1 MTFPALPE
9 LSPSGPGEELSLRD
23 KMSEPT
29 SLQHCTPFSTKPGQ
43 PARALHTSVSPR
55 HPSPTGS
62 PPHEAYPSLMKGYG
76 TEQTRGSKLV
86 NVSSAHRRRVAI
98 ARLSVSPGVHPIAL
112 WRECG

>member
-23 KMSEPT
+23 KMSEST
-29 SLQHCTPFSTKPGQ
+29 SLQHCTSFSTEPGQ
-43 PARALHTSVSPR
+43 PARARSIR
-55 HPSPTGS
+55 PSPSTSQSNGS

-112 WRECG
+112 WRDCG